1 MFIKIK
7 MKLSKGG
14 IHKHHIKMFSE
25 DLNKSS
31 NTKNY
36 FISNLLNKSGSK
48 GINTEKIEPENFGNF
63 KLNIQNIFSND
74 DKKKKAI
81 QYVTKIRNERNKS
94 PYIQQGEYYTLNK
107 DINIENLKSRINKI
121 KSDNNFRNE
130 KRFDISSDKK
140 DYKTLDYNFYDL
152 YKDRTLN
159 TNFYSNVKEN
169 TSKKKNNGY
178 NINVNRR
185 NVETIQSNYNDNN
198 NYIRSSFMV
207 NDKNTKNFSGNKNH
221 SNNNVLKNY
230 QNYGIYNDKKAKNYN
245 MTKLKDKI
253 LNIPNQD
260 EKYPRLIPQ
269 ENQNQAMYNTQIN
282 FNYNTNK
289 KYYVHKNL
297 VYSKLN
303 NPTSRVN
310 DSNSKTSLLTQ
321 SQSKPR
327 VKILNDN
334 YNNNNFRNS
343 NIIIEKIFNPKKLSI
358 INPVYFTITTRRNRK
373 YKYIDKNLQKFSKD
387 KLIFCEQNEL
397 ELINNKNNFKFN
409 FKNETEMF
417 NYIKNKY
424 NDKKIKELLN
434 LKKNEDK
441 LNNLKEEN
449 NKLKKE
455 IDNLQI
461 ENEQCKIELNDI
473 RSQYNDLNKELNI
486 AKEENEKLKDNFINN
501 MIEDNN
507 NEINGE

>member
-1 MFIKIK
+1 

-48 GINTEKIEPENFGNF
+48 GINTETIEPENFGNF

-169 TSKKKNNGY
+169 TIKKKNNGY

-198 NYIRSSFMV
+198 NYIRRSFMV
-207 NDKNTKNFSGNKNH
+207 NDKNTKNFSGN
-221 SNNNVLKNY
+221 
-230 QNYGIYNDKKAKNYN
+230 
-245 MTKLKDKI
+245 
-253 LNIPNQD
+253 
-260 EKYPRLIPQ
+260 
-269 ENQNQAMYNTQIN
+269 
-282 FNYNTNK
+282 
-289 KYYVHKNL
+289 
-297 VYSKLN
+297 
-303 NPTSRVN
+303 
-310 DSNSKTSLLTQ
+310 
-321 SQSKPR
+321 
-327 VKILNDN
+327 
-334 YNNNNFRNS
+334 
-343 NIIIEKIFNPKKLSI
+343 
-358 INPVYFTITTRRNRK
+358 
-373 YKYIDKNLQKFSKD
+373 
-387 KLIFCEQNEL
+387 
-397 ELINNKNNFKFN
+397 
-409 FKNETEMF
+409 
-417 NYIKNKY
+417 
-424 NDKKIKELLN
+424 
-434 LKKNEDK
+434 
-441 LNNLKEEN
+441 
-449 NKLKKE
+449 
-455 IDNLQI
+455 
-461 ENEQCKIELNDI
+461 
-473 RSQYNDLNKELNI
+473 
-486 AKEENEKLKDNFINN
+486 
-501 MIEDNN
+501 
-507 NEINGE
+507 